1 MKTTVPNQ
9 YKAAGMVPVSD
20 MRLTP
25 AHFRM
30 LAICSMEQVIGTAM
44 SALTGIVLPM
54 ILILDH
60 HSMSSFIQGL
70 VGASGLLGIASG
82 SLTLGKISDVKGYA
96 RLFRLCPL
104 LITAGS
110 VMPFIYPHTA
120 MLVIGL
126 FIVGF
131 GVGGG
136 YSLDSD
142 YISELMPRKWSLFMV
157 GVAKSTCSL
166 GFIGI
171 SLCSYFIIK
180 AHMEPEIW
188 RWLMLLLTGLGVLTF
203 MCRLRYPDSPKWL
216 MDHGRDA
223 EAQKAARFFFGP
235 KAEVLPSE
243 TKKAAGPSASWA
255 DMFRDG
261 NWKKVV
267 FSGIPWACE
276 GVGVYGIG
284 VFLPVLVMALGI
296 DSTNA
301 TGMSGILNSVELSTV
316 INCFILPGFALGLL
330 IVRRAYHVGM
340 LTWGFLFYSIGVG
353 LVMAAYLLKWPVW
366 ISIIGF
372 LMFEIALNAGPHLVT
387 FIIPSQIYSVDE
399 RGAGSGLAAM
409 IGKLGA
415 ILGVFLMPIVL
426 DYGGMTAV
434 LIFCISV
441 GVLGM
446 IVSAIFGR
454 IVLPRSQQK
463 L

>member
-1 MKTTVPNQ
+1 MKPTVPNNEE
-9 YKAAGMVPVSD
+9 ASALVPISD
-20 MRLTP
+20 MKLTP
-25 AHFRM
+25 AHYAV
-30 LAICSMEQVIGTAM
+30 LAVCSMEQVIGTAM
-44 SALTGIVLPM
+44 SALVGIVLPM
-54 ILILDH
+54 ILIIDH
-60 HSMSSFIQGL
+60 HSLSSFMQGV
-70 VGASGLLGIASG
+70 VGASGLLGIATG
-82 SLTLGKISDVKGYA
+82 SLSLGKISDEKGYA
-96 RLFRLCPL
+96 FLFRLCPV
-104 LITAGS
+104 LITIGS
-110 VMPFIYPHTA
+110 LVPFLFPDAVCLT
-120 MLVIGL
+120 VGL

-131 GVGGG
+131 GEGGG

-142 YISELMPRKWSLFMV
+142 YISELMPRRWSLFMV
-157 GVAKSTCSL
+157 GMAKATCSL
-166 GFIGI
+166 GFIGV
-171 SLCSYFIIK
+171 SLCSYFIIRS
-180 AHMEPEIW
+180 HMDPEIW
-188 RWLMLLLTGLGVLTF
+188 RWLMLLITVLGVATF
-203 MCRLRYPDSPKWL
+203 LFRLRYPDSPKWL

-223 EAQKAARFFFGP
+223 DAQKAAKFFFGP

-243 TKKAAGPSASWA
+243 IKKASGSSASWA
-255 DMFRDG
+255 DMFRNG

-296 DSTNA
+296 DKTNA
-301 TGMSGILNSVELSTV
+301 TGMAKILNSVELSTV
-316 INCFILPGFALGLL
+316 INCFILPGFVLGLL
-330 IVRRAYHVGM
+330 IIRRVYHVGM
-340 LTWGFLFYSIGVG
+340 LMWGFLFYSFGVG

-366 ISIIGF
+366 VSIIGF
-372 LMFEIALNAGPHLVT
+372 LTFEVALNAGPHLVT
-387 FIIPSQIYSVDE
+387 FIIPSQIYDVDD

-409 IGKLGA
+409 IGKVGA

>member
-1 MKTTVPNQ
+1 MKQTVPIQ
-9 YKAAGMVPVSD
+9 DKGAGRVPISE
-20 MRLTP
+20 MKLTP
-25 AHFRM
+25 AHFTM
-30 LAICSMEQVIGTAM
+30 LAVCSMEQIIGTAM
-44 SALTGIVLPM
+44 SALIGIVLPM
-54 ILILDH
+54 ILIIDH
-60 HSMSSFIQGL
+60 HSLSSFLQG
-70 VGASGLLGIASG
+70 VIGASGLLGIASG
-82 SLTLGKISDVKGYA
+82 SLTLGKISDEKGYA
-96 RLFRLCPL
+96 NLFRLCPL
-104 LITAGS
+104 LITVGS
-110 VMPFIYPHTA
+110 LVPFFFPYTA
-120 MLVIGL
+120 CLAVGL

-157 GVAKSTCSL
+157 GVAKATCAL
-166 GFIGI
+166 GFIGV

-188 RWLMLLLTGLGVLTF
+188 RWLMLMLTALGVITF
-203 MCRLRYPDSPKWL
+203 LCRLRYPDSPKWL
-216 MDHGRDA
+216 MDHGRA
-223 EAQKAARFFFGP
+223 SEAQKAARFFFGP

-243 TKKAAGPSASWA
+243 EKKTGSSVSWT
-255 DMFRDG
+255 DMFRNG

-296 DSTNA
+296 DRTNA
-301 TGMSGILNSVELSTV
+301 TGMAKILNSVELSTI
-316 INCFILPGFALGLL
+316 INCFILPGFVLGLL
-330 IVRRAYHVGM
+330 IVHRVYHVSM

-353 LVMAAYLLKWPVW
+353 LVMAAYLLGWPVW
-366 ISIIGF
+366 VSIIGF
-372 LMFEIALNAGPHLVT
+372 LTFEIALNAGPHLIT
-387 FIIPSQIYSVDE
+387 FIIPSQIYDVDD

-409 IGKLGA
+409 IGKIGA

-441 GVLGM
+441 GLLGM
-446 IVSAIFGR
+446 IVSAVFGR
-454 IVLPRSQQK
+454 IVLPRSKQK
-463 L
+463 M

>member
-1 MKTTVPNQ
+1 MKQTVPIEE
-9 YKAAGMVPVSD
+9 KASGLVPISE
-20 MRLTP
+20 MKLTP
-25 AHFRM
+25 AHFTM
-30 LAICSMEQVIGTAM
+30 LAVCSMEQVIGTAM
-44 SALTGIVLPM
+44 SALIGIVLPM
-54 ILILDH
+54 ILIIDH
-60 HSMSSFIQGL
+60 HSLSSFLQG
-70 VGASGLLGIASG
+70 VIGASGLLGIASG
-82 SLTLGKISDVKGYA
+82 SLTLGKISDEKGYA
-96 RLFRLCPL
+96 NLFRLCPL
-104 LITAGS
+104 LITVGS
-110 VMPFIYPHTA
+110 LVPFFFPHTA
-120 MLVIGL
+120 CFAVGL

-157 GVAKSTCSL
+157 GVAKSTCAL
-166 GFIGI
+166 GFIGV

-188 RWLMLLLTGLGVLTF
+188 RWLMLLLTALGVITF
-203 MCRLRYPDSPKWL
+203 LCRLRYPDSPKWL
-216 MDHGRDA
+216 MDHGRA
-223 EAQKAARFFFGP
+223 SEAQKAARFFFGP

-243 TKKAAGPSASWA
+243 EKKTGSSVSWT
-255 DMFRDG
+255 DMFRNG

-296 DSTNA
+296 DRTNA
-301 TGMSGILNSVELSTV
+301 TGMAKILNSVELSTI
-316 INCFILPGFALGLL
+316 INCFILPGFVLGLL
-330 IVRRAYHVGM
+330 IVHRVYHVSM

-353 LVMAAYLLKWPVW
+353 LVMAAYLLDWPVW
-366 ISIIGF
+366 VSIIGF
-372 LMFEIALNAGPHLVT
+372 LTFEIALNAGPHLIT
-387 FIIPSQIYSVDE
+387 FIIPSQIYDVDD

-409 IGKLGA
+409 IGKIGA

-446 IVSAIFGR
+446 IVSAVFGR

-463 L
+463 M